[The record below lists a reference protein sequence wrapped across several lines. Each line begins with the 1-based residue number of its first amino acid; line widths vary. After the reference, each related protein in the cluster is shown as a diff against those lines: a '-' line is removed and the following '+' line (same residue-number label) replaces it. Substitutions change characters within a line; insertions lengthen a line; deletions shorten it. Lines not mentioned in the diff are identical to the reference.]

1 MEESRSLTV
10 FRASDGNNVRFEYH
24 DALYNTADLAR
35 RYAKAGYPDRYV
47 VIAESEQQKGA
58 ERKGLFMSCIFRP
71 SFFPSQASLLSALS
85 TVALHSALKEHT
97 TKRIGIGWVSNVY
110 CVGKAIGGVTIEGKL
125 DNFTSYEYIIVNFAV
140 TLSPENFPPRLTDLV
155 RKVFESENSSIAMII
170 AKNVINKFLPM
181 YSKMRTNTKFMN
193 QYTQSFILHGKKI
206 KYTHKGK
213 KVNCK
218 ILGINGDD
226 GALIVEMKNGE
237 IKHITSPTGVIIPKK
252 VKLSKSGKAVK
263 KKKSES

>member
-1 MEESRSLTV
+1 MNQNVISI
-10 FRASDGNNVRFEYH
+10 RA
-24 DALYNTADLAR
+24 ADDSIVKLECHQKLLSAAMLAKQ
-35 RYAKAGYPDRYV
+35 YAKMGYPDRYV

-85 TVALHSALKEHT
+85 TVALHNALKEHT
-97 TKRIGIGWVSNVY
+97 TKRIGIGWVSNLY
-110 CVGKAIGGVTIEGKL
+110 CEGKAIGGVTIEGKL

-170 AKNVINKFLPM
+170 AKNVINKFLPL
-181 YSKMRTNTKFMN
+181 YSQMRTNTKFMN

-206 KYTHKGK
+206 KYTQKGK

-218 ILGINGDD
+218 VLGINSDD

-252 VKLSKSGKAVK
+252 VKLSKSSKALK
-263 KKKSES
+263 KKKGEA